1 MRRTAS
7 VAAGAAL
14 GIALVIVVVGEPLYV
29 VDHDEL
35 VVITR
40 FGDPVGEA
48 VTTPGLKTKIPFL
61 DRANF
66 IDARILGWDGAANEL
81 ATADQRFIFVD
92 ACAQWRVAD
101 PGLYLRNVRDELGA
115 MARLDEIL
123 DGETRRVVAAHP
135 LIEVVRSTDR
145 DFVWSSSS
153 ADDLPEVTAGR
164 AALEREVLEA
174 ASDATRALG
183 IEIVDFRFKS
193 IGFNELD
200 RAKVYEDMI
209 AERLRMAEEI
219 RADGDAEAARITRS
233 GRSR

>member
-1 MRRTAS
+1 MRRVVS

-48 VTTPGLKTKIPFL
+48 VTPGLKAKVPFL
-61 DRANF
+61 DKANV
-66 IDARILGWDGAANEL
+66 IDARIRGWDGAATEM
-81 ATADQRFIFVD
+81 ATTDRRFIFVG

-101 PGLYLRNVRDELGA
+101 PVLYVRNVRDELGA

-123 DGETRRVVAAHP
+123 DGEIRRVVAAHP

-145 DFVWSSSS
+145 DFVLSSSS
-153 ADDLPEVTAGR
+153 ADDLPEVTTGR
-164 AALEREVLEA
+164 AALEREVLES
-174 ASDATRALG
+174 ASDAIRALG

-193 IGFNELD
+193 IGFNEPDL
-200 RAKVYEDMI
+200 AKIYEDMI
-209 AERLRMAEEI
+209 AERLRMAERI
-219 RADGDAEAARITRS
+219 RADGDAEAARIARS
-233 GRSR
+233 GRPR